1 MSNHRTASWGF
12 LLILKYS
19 NGVKTL
25 VPIVEWSKDYAL
37 KEINKAIKKGENGNC
52 VVWNIDYC
60 LNYNLETSQY
70 FLPESFNDFSIGE
83 VIEINRPYDLG
94 ENEEVED
101 VQKFYPNYYW
111 GKIL

>member
-25 VPIVEWSKDYAL
+25 VPIIEYNKDYAL
-37 KEINKAIKKGENGNC
+37 EIINNAIKEKEDC

-60 LNYNLETSQY
+60 LNYKLETAQY

-83 VIEINRPYDLG
+83 IIEINRPYDLG

-111 GKIL
+111 RN